1 MRIVHSFVASIEAH
15 QSVQHNAN
23 HIKDALIEDLRTQ
36 SAVVN
41 DIGAQLMEHTGKS
54 ATDLGISNHM
64 RTEDEFEEHIKN
76 MSKSRVVKHAEAEK
90 SASRLRSSRNGQD
103 IGGDGDEDGNMEVEN
118 PVADMKGAVDSDSAV

>member
-1 MRIVHSFVASIEAH
+1 M
-15 QSVQHNAN
+15 
-23 HIKDALIEDLRTQ
+23 
-36 SAVVN
+36 N

-90 SASRLRSSRNGQD
+90 SASRLRSSRGGQD
-103 IGGDGDEDGNMEVEN
+103 IGDEDGNMEVEN